1 VQETRTKINKI
12 NVKIINILLFLL
24 HTNAADDLLG
34 QEQERQE
41 QEQLNESL

>member
-1 VQETRTKINKI
+1 
-12 NVKIINILLFLL
+12 LLLQ
-24 HTNAADDLLG
+24 TDAADDLLG